1 MTGGTAQR
9 TRILAVASGGGH
21 FVQLRRMRPAWE
33 HCEVHYLTTLA
44 EYGSELEPGARLH
57 LVNDA
62 NRWDKV
68 GIARMALRVL
78 WLVVRLRPG
87 VVIST
92 GAAPGYFALRFGKLL
107 GARTIWV
114 DSIAN
119 AEELSMTGRM
129 AGKHADLWL
138 TQWEHLAGAGSGDG
152 DGAGRGAGPRYVG
165 SVL

>member
-1 MTGGTAQR
+1 MSR
-9 TRILAVASGGGH
+9 RRPRVLAVASGGGH

-33 HCEVHYLTTLA
+33 HCETHYLTTLP
-44 EYGSELEPGARLH
+44 EYRAELEPGATLH

-62 NRWDKV
+62 NRWDKAGV
-68 GIARMALRVL
+68 ARMALRVL
-78 WLVVRLRPG
+78 WTLLRLRPD
-87 VVIST
+87 VVVST
-92 GAAPGYFALRFGKLL
+92 GAAPGYFAIRFGKLL

-129 AGKHADLWL
+129 VRRHADLWL
-138 TQWEHLAGAGSGDG
+138 TQWPELATTD
-152 DGAGRGAGPRYVG
+152 GPRYEG